1 MQVPPRR
8 IGLRLS
14 GFWWV
19 RELRVKTIIHKSQ
32 TFWSLASAE
41 REIAWTAA
49 KGLTATWLGLRVFGF
64 RRWKGFLEQRANRGT
79 AQPRNSSVSAR
90 RVVQLEEAAARNLPF
105 KTNCLE
111 QSLVLW
117 PLLRRRG
124 FPAELKFGARKDA
137 GKFEAHAWVELDGEA
152 LNSGTEKNR
161 GFVPFDGA
169 VAATQRHAE

>member
-1 MQVPPRR
+1 M
-8 IGLRLS
+8 
-14 GFWWV
+14 
-19 RELRVKTIIHKSQ
+19 KTIIHKSQ

-41 REIAWTAA
+41 REMAWTAA

-64 RRWKGFLEQRANRGT
+64 RRWKGFVERRAERANGGT
-79 AQPRNSSVSAR
+79 AQPRIFAASAKR
-90 RVVQLEEAAARNLPF
+90 IVQLEEAAARNLPF

-117 PLLRRRG
+117 ALLRRRG

-137 GKFEAHAWVELDGEA
+137 GNFEAHAWVEMDGEA
-152 LNSGTEKNR
+152 LNDGTEENR

-169 VAATQRHAE
+169 VAATQRHTE

>member
-1 MQVPPRR
+1 
-8 IGLRLS
+8 
-14 GFWWV
+14 
-19 RELRVKTIIHKSQ
+19 VKTFIHRSQ
-32 TFWSLASAE
+32 TFWSLTSAE
-41 REIAWTAA
+41 REIAWAA
-49 KGLTATWLGLRVFGF
+49 ARGLTATWLGLRFLGF
-64 RRWKGFLEQRANRGT
+64 RRWKEFVERRVERANAG
-79 AQPRNSSVSAR
+79 AVQPRISAVAAQR
-90 RVVQLEEAAARNLPF
+90 IVQLEEAAARNLPF

-124 FPAELKFGARKDA
+124 FSAELKFGARKDA

-152 LNSGTEKNR
+152 LNNDSEENR

>member
-1 MQVPPRR
+1 M
-8 IGLRLS
+8 
-14 GFWWV
+14 
-19 RELRVKTIIHKSQ
+19 KTIIHRSR
-32 TFWSLASAE
+32 TFWSLKSAE

-49 KGLTATWLGLRVFGF
+49 RGLTATWLGLRVFGF
-64 RRWKGFLEQRANRGT
+64 RRWKEFVERRAERANGGT
-79 AQPRNSSVSAR
+79 AQPPISAVSVKR
-90 RVVQLEEAAARNLPF
+90 ILQLEEAAARNLPF

-152 LNSGTEKNR
+152 LNNHSGDI

-169 VAATQRHAE
+169 AAATRRYAE